1 MEIVDV
7 NVKNLSEFDIENDL
21 YHDTLWENMFDDGE
35 YTDDGCNEAVGF
47 IYSNAC
53 HAEVYGNSMDVRWI
67 KDNSDNLRLA
77 MVANDLVNN
86 LMGTEQKKI
95 ITEEKSGKHYHSCS
109 LQNYPSGK
117 YGVIIDGCQ
126 KFLSECKEETLAYM
140 KGVLTGLDIERK
152 D

>member
-21 YHDTLWENMFDDGE
+21 YYDTLWENMFDDGE

-53 HAEVYGNSMDVRWI
+53 HAEVYGSSMDVRWI
-67 KDNSDNLRLA
+67 KDNSDNLRLS

-95 ITEEKSGKHYHSCS
+95 ITEENNGTT
-109 LQNYPSGK
+109 LLTD
-117 YGVIIDGCQ
+117 DGIYLNIFVNFEMRHIQ
-126 KFLSECKEETLAYM
+126 ILAYQ
-140 KGVLTGLDIERK
+140 EA
-152 D
+152 

>member
-7 NVKNLSEFDIENDL
+7 NVSKLDKYNMEYEYDFES
-21 YHDTLWENMFDDGE
+21 LWYSMFDDGE

-53 HAEVYGNSMDVRWI
+53 YAEVYGSSMDVRWI
-67 KDNSDNLRLA
+67 KDNSDNLRLS

-95 ITEEKSGKHYHSCS
+95 ITEENNGTTLLTDDGIYLNIFVNFEKR
-109 LQNYPSGK
+109 
-117 YGVIIDGCQ
+117 IIQ
-126 KFLSECKEETLAYM
+126 ILSYQEA
-140 KGVLTGLDIERK
+140 
-152 D
+152 